1 MRSKIF
7 QEHPGLV
14 IGALIGLVL
23 GVIFLIFGF
32 WKTIIFMV
40 IILLGTFVGLLLDGD
55 GRFTELLSRF
65 NKDK

>member
-14 IGALIGLVL
+14 IGGLIGLVI

-32 WKTIIFMV
+32 WKTIIFLV

-55 GRFTELLSRF
+55 GRFTELL
-65 NKDK
+65 NKLNREK

>member
-1 MRSKIF
+1 
-7 QEHPGLV
+7 
-14 IGALIGLVL
+14 
-23 GVIFLIFGF
+23 
-32 WKTIIFMV
+32 MV

>member
-14 IGALIGLVL
+14 IGGLIGLVI

-32 WKTIIFMV
+32 WKTIIFLV

-55 GRFTELLSRF
+55 GRFTELLNKF
-65 NKDK
+65 NREK